1 MKNQKLLE
9 TVADIAYIAGEMKF
23 YSGDSRADVSEL
35 IYWASEFEKRNSK
48 TNWDE
53 VNYILAI
60 QEFAKE
66 KIKNHSA
73 ATNAQPALL

>member
-9 TVADIAYIAGEMKF
+9 AIADIACIAGEMKF
-23 YSGDSRADVSEL
+23 YSGDSRADISNF
-35 IYWASEFEKRNSK
+35 IYWANEFETKNLK
-48 TNWDE
+48 TNWEE

-73 ATNAQPALL
+73 AINAQPALL

>member
-1 MKNQKLLE
+1 MKNQKMLE
-9 TVADIAYIAGEMKF
+9 IIADIAYMAGEMKF

-53 VNYILAI
+53 VNYILSI
-60 QEFAKE
+60 QKFAEE
-66 KIKNHSA
+66 KMKNHSA
-73 ATNAQPALL
+73 ATNARPAFL